1 MINSYDCNRPAKV
14 QLNKAADVSCL
25 HLCGPELRLKAQR
38 FCSTACEAA
47 WSAYSEVLV
56 PDVKIRT
63 LATWKLIRQLDGE
76 TVNLMQPDDLKQ
88 ILLPSKFSS
97 LVPPFFWS
105 KLSDGRKGEGKV

>member
-1 MINSYDCNRPAKV
+1 M
-14 QLNKAADVSCL
+14 LCL

-38 FCSTACEAA
+38 FCSTP

-56 PDVKIRT
+56 PDVKIRA

-88 ILLPSKFSS
+88 ILLPSKFSNLLPVVFFFFFF
-97 LVPPFFWS
+97 LV
-105 KLSDGRKGEGKV
+105 KAV